1 MATAQK
7 TKAGPRFFAVP
18 AGTRPAYCRGQNCGK
33 RIYFI
38 HNPDTGRMLPVSCD
52 VEGGRRPSESKDRGQ
67 LDMLVG
73 GEAAVY
79 DGRGVSHFTD
89 CVDVETFTRGRE

>member
-1 MATAQK
+1 MPRTAAPPK
-7 TKAGPRFFAVP
+7 MYVVP
-18 AGTRPAYCRGQNCGK
+18 AGTKPTYCRGQRCGK

-38 HNPDTGRMLPVSCD
+38 RSAESGRIVPINCD
-52 VEGGRRPSESKDRGQ
+52 VEGGKRPSEAKDRGQ

-73 GEAAVY
+73 GEAAVH
-79 DGRGVSHFTD
+79 DGWGVSHFTD